1 MGELENR
8 VMDKLWPVHNR
19 TQVTHGVST
28 GMAHLPLLQGGIRN
42 LRAYSAAFT
51 EAGKGVAL

>member
-1 MGELENR
+1 
-8 VMDKLWPVHNR
+8 MDKLWPVHNR